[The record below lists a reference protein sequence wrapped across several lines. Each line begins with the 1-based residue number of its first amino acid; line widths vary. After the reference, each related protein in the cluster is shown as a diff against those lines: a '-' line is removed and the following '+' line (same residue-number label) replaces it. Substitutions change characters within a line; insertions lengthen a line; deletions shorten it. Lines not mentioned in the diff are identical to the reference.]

1 MTSLFETID
10 LNRFSSVSKLFK
22 VTAMVLRVIRKLK
35 KEKITGLIT
44 PKEIENIE
52 KMWILS
58 EQKRCFKDV
67 FVSISENK
75 SNNLKKQLGLYSD
88 DSGILRC
95 QGRLQNSDLTES
107 GKRPILLPKNS
118 KVTEL
123 LIASFH
129 KKHMHCGVSQT
140 LAGLRLKYW
149 VPNGRST
156 VKRVLKDCT
165 TCRKYEGGPYKM
177 PPMAPYPKS
186 RVSESPPFS
195 QTGLDYM
202 DPFHIRDKDGTVKIW
217 ICLFTC
223 MVTRAD
229 HLEIVSNMSTSTFLN
244 CFRRFIACKGTP
256 KQIICDNAPNFKS
269 ASEVTNLVW
278 KNIIT
283 AENVQSYSSS
293 VGITWVFIVELAP
306 WMGGFYERM
315 VGLVKRALRKTI
327 GKRLLTYDQFNTVV
341 KEAESVVNSRPLIY
355 VGDDINSTIVITPQN
370 FTCLNPFTGIPQ
382 CVPDYSD
389 PDYSPKDS
397 SAEQILKYW
406 KKGQKLLDSFW
417 TIWRNEYLTSLRERT
432 NVHLKASRTQS
443 ASPCK
448 VGDIVLIKDDMPR
461 GNWRMGNI
469 EGLVTSAD
477 NSVRSAKVRTSTGRI
492 LGRPLCLLYPIETS
506 SAETSDCE
514 CSKANDFTS
523 TRAERVTSRPKRIA
537 AIKARDFIK
546 NNAQLL

>member
-1 MTSLFETID
+1 VTSLFETID

-306 WMGGFYERM
+306 WMGGLYERM

-341 KEAESVVNSRPLIY
+341 KEAESVVNSRHLIF

-382 CVPDYSD
+382 C
-389 PDYSPKDS
+389 
-397 SAEQILKYW
+397 
-406 KKGQKLLDSFW
+406 
-417 TIWRNEYLTSLRERT
+417 
-432 NVHLKASRTQS
+432 
-443 ASPCK
+443 
-448 VGDIVLIKDDMPR
+448 
-461 GNWRMGNI
+461 
-469 EGLVTSAD
+469 
-477 NSVRSAKVRTSTGRI
+477 
-492 LGRPLCLLYPIETS
+492 
-506 SAETSDCE
+506 
-514 CSKANDFTS
+514 
-523 TRAERVTSRPKRIA
+523 
-537 AIKARDFIK
+537 
-546 NNAQLL
+546 